1 MLNLSLNGESTQC
14 PLDCSLTEVI
24 AAAGFNGEKVAVA
37 VNGEFVPRSHYG
49 ATLLSEG
56 DCIDIVK
63 PVGGG

>member
-14 PLDCSLTEVI
+14 PNGCSLTEVI
-24 AAAGFNGEKVAVA
+24 AAEGFNGEKVAVA
-37 VNGEFVPRSHYG
+37 VNGEFVPRTHYS
-49 ATLLSEG
+49 ATFLSEG